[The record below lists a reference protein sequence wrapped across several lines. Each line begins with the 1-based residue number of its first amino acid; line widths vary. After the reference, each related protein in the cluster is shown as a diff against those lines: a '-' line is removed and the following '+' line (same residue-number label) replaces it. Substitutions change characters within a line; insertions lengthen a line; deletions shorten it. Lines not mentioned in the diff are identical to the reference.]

1 MNNDKHSLV
10 SRNIGNAKVH
20 IAKDDSILQIMNEV
34 ERIVGEDKATKVK
47 QTVPQPRL
55 NSEADNSQNPVVQN
69 DVISIGG
76 RGKGIPSLT
85 GFSQQQVIVSAKQLL
100 LRGAFLRNTEYVIGV
115 VVYTG
120 LDSKIMRN
128 SGKSNQKS
136 SEMEKTMN
144 RYILG
149 ILILQL
155 VTSFIT
161 ALLGFF
167 WNSHNLDSHAYLRDE
182 NLTKKYGAQAILNFF
197 TYFLLY
203 NTMIPISLIVSLE
216 MVKVAQG

>member
-1 MNNDKHSLV
+1 M
-10 SRNIGNAKVH
+10 
-20 IAKDDSILQIMNEV
+20 
-34 ERIVGEDKATKVK
+34 
-47 QTVPQPRL
+47 
-55 NSEADNSQNPVVQN
+55 
-69 DVISIGG
+69 
-76 RGKGIPSLT
+76 
-85 GFSQQQVIVSAKQLL
+85 
-100 LRGAFLRNTEYVIGV
+100 RNTEYVIGV

-149 ILILQL
+149 KHPSLDHGIQPSSLTPPPPGILILQL

-167 WNSHNLDSHAYLRDE
+167 WNSHNLDAHAYLRDE

-216 MVKVAQG
+216 MVKVA